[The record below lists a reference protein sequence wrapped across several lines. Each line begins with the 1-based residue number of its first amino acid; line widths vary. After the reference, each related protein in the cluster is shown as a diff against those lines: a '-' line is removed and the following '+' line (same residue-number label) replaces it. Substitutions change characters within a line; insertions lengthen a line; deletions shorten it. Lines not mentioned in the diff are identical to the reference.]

1 LRGLPFKVCEATVER
16 RRAVVAS
23 SYVPVS
29 KKQLKP
35 KKKCCNSKP
44 RCKRCPVRLK
54 KELRKQEL
62 KKRHRK

>member
-1 LRGLPFKVCEATVER
+1 
-16 RRAVVAS
+16 VAS
-23 SYVPVS
+23 SYVQVS